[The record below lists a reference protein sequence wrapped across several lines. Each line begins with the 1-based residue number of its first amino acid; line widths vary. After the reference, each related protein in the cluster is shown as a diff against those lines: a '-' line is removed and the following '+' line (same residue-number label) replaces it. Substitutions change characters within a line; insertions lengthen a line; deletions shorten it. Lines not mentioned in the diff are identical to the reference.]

1 MGVDLTGLGAVAGL
15 VEGVVN
21 RLWPDAS
28 EADRQKLALALAQL
42 DAEAKAQ
49 QGQLAVNR
57 AEAEAAS
64 LFISGWRP
72 ALGWCI
78 AAILA
83 YSYIAY
89 PLLAFAL
96 AAADSTFSPP
106 VLALDDSLWQLIL
119 GMLGLAAGRTVEKIK
134 GVAR

>member
-21 RLWPDAS
+21 RLWPDAAES
-28 EADRQKLALALAQL
+28 DRQKMALALAEIQREAEIL
-42 DAEAKAQ
+42 KAQAGINLAEA
-49 QGQLAVNR
+49 GSP
-57 AEAEAAS
+57 S
-64 LFISGWRP
+64 LFASGWRP
-72 ALGWCI
+72 AIGWSI

-83 YSYIAY
+83 YSYILY

-96 AAADSTFSPP
+96 AAAGSEFRPP
-106 VLALDDSLWQLIL
+106 SLALDESLWQLML

-134 GVAR
+134 GASK